1 MPADPGRDD
10 FGLGVGHGQGADQVD
25 QLRRLAPGLAVLGG
39 AGASDLDHLG
49 SCRKV
54 HPPGGLNRLDGAPHP
69 PPVRGVDA
77 RDGWDFLP
85 GQGLERLAQGL
96 LVALDRQHVV
106 TTATAD
112 PLSDACLGVHGVSGY
127 HGPVQVEGLK
137 QVPQSRDLWLDLSAT
152 RCWVSTALVAWSKA
166 ARRCG
171 AGSSLVRAA
180 RA

>member
-25 QLRRLAPGLAVLGG
+25 QLHRLAPGLAVLGG

-77 RDGWDFLP
+77 RDGWDILP

-96 LVALDRQHVV
+96 LVALDGEHVV
-106 TTATAD
+106 TATLGGSTRRYRFGCAWRQWLPRPRPGRGAQASPSEPG
-112 PLSDACLGVHGVSGY
+112 PLVG
-127 HGPVQVEGLK
+127 
-137 QVPQSRDLWLDLSAT
+137 
-152 RCWVSTALVAWSKA
+152 
-166 ARRCG
+166 
-171 AGSSLVRAA
+171 LVRHPLLGQYSA
-180 RA
+180 RGVVQSTPVMA